1 MFLIMLWLAA
11 LAMVIALAGYPFL
24 REWLR
29 RRKARQP
36 FPTAWRKQL
45 QRLPYYAR
53 LPADLKLQLQR
64 HIQVLL
70 AEKEF
75 IGCGG
80 LVIDDEMRLIIAA
93 QACLLLLNRRDGYFP
108 GLHSVLLY
116 PDSFVVNRQEHDALG
131 LMHEQQQVLAGESW
145 SQGKVILSWSDVL
158 AGTAAD
164 SPHNVVIHE
173 FAHQLDQQDGAMNG
187 IPPMPNATL
196 RTRWT
201 EVFAR
206 EYAQLEDALAH
217 NQPTLLNPYA
227 ATNPAEFFAVTSET
241 FFMQPTLLAAQH
253 GELYELLSRYYRI
266 HPLSW

>member
-1 MFLIMLWLAA
+1 MLWLAA
-11 LAMVIALAGYPFL
+11 LVIVIALAGYPFL
-24 REWLR
+24 RTWLR
-29 RRKARQP
+29 RRQSRQP

-64 HIQVLL
+64 RIQVFI

-75 IGCGG
+75 IGCAG
-80 LVIDDEMRLIIAA
+80 LSVDDEMRLTIAA
-93 QACLLLLNRRDGYFP
+93 QACLLLLNRGDDYFSE
-108 GLHSVLLY
+108 LHSVLLY
-116 PDSFVVNRQEHDALG
+116 PDSFVVNRQEHDAYG

-145 SQGKVILSWSDVL
+145 SQGKVILSWSDVQ
-158 AGTAAD
+158 AGHAAD

-187 IPPMPNATL
+187 IPPMPDTAL
-196 RTRWT
+196 RKRWT
-201 EVFAR
+201 EIFTR
-206 EYAQLEDALAH
+206 EYAQLEDDLA
-217 NQPTLLNPYA
+217 QGRPTVLNPYA
-227 ATNPAEFFAVTSET
+227 ATNPAEFFAVLSET
-241 FFMQPTLLAAQH
+241 FFMQPALLAERH